1 MGPFFVSH
9 GFSYILLSIDYGCFL
24 GLGVKVYVF
33 GLGLGLE
40 LRGLR
45 DRVRV
50 KG

>member
-1 MGPFFVSH
+1 M
-9 GFSYILLSIDYGCFL
+9 DYGCFL